1 MATNVNK
8 NTNKANSLSPQDVQ
22 TVLAALMKLASDRPA
37 LESRPEPVIL
47 PAVAEGLASIRR
59 QCLRDWLGGP
69 QAPAYLNEGCATDS
83 STRPNATSNSSSRS
97 VAST

>member
-1 MATNVNK
+1 MTTNVNK

-47 PAVAEGLASIRR
+47 PAVAEGLASSRR
-59 QCLRDWLGGP
+59 QCRLS
-69 QAPAYLNEGCATDS
+69 Q
-83 STRPNATSNSSSRS
+83 
-97 VAST
+97 